1 MKSCGSQF
9 GKRKP
14 SGLLFLSVCLNLVFA
29 SIAAKLFTKPVAPP
43 TVATNSFVVVTVQT
57 QSATAVVSA
66 AETFVT
72 NRFHWRQI
80 ESTNYEQ
87 YVAHLRV
94 IGCPEKTLEDII
106 MADVDRHFAA
116 RHRAAHLELPFWTG
130 GRQRRTAE
138 QAWRGR
144 LRALE
149 QEQAALLQQLLGI
162 EWFDDAG
169 TLRMDRFDE
178 QALARFLCG
187 PMPDETF
194 RRTAKIFNKYETLKR
209 ELNRRNS
216 YVLTDAD
223 EVEMRNLA
231 TGLKRE
237 LQGLL
242 APAQWEEFSAR
253 LVAAQFFKDDVL
265 SEATEMTPAEARQ
278 IARAWLHTG
287 NAVDFFDFSN
297 AETETERD
305 LHQQQFTNAVAQL
318 LGEKR
323 FADFDRAQDRDFR
336 ELFDLAQ
343 ENNLTKATAVKVYDI
358 RRIAV
363 EEVERVRNDTALDES
378 ARRRKFEEM
387 QVQLQ
392 TAVSVALG
400 TVAYQEY
407 LKRNGSWITNLTHL

>member
-1 MKSCGSQF
+1 MKNRGSQF

-14 SGLLFLSVCLNLVFA
+14 SGLLFLSVCLNLVLA
-29 SIAAKLFTKPVAPP
+29 SLAAKFFTKPAAPS
-43 TVATNSFVVVTVQT
+43 TVATNRFVVVTAQT
-57 QSATAVVSA
+57 RSATDVVFA

-87 YVAHLRV
+87 YVARLRA
-94 IGCPEKTLEDII
+94 IGCPEKTLDDII
-106 MADVDRHFAA
+106 IADVDRHFAA
-116 RHRAAHLELPFWTG
+116 RQRAARLELPFWTG

-149 QEQAALLQQLLGI
+149 QEQAALLQLLLGI
-162 EWFDDAG
+162 EWFA
-169 TLRMDRFDE
+169 DRGKFQLDRLDE

-194 RRTAKIFNKYETLKR
+194 RRVANTFSHYDTLKN

-223 EVEMRNLA
+223 EVEMQNLVA
-231 TGLKRE
+231 GLKRE

-242 APAQWEEFSAR
+242 APTQWEEFSAR
-253 LVAAQFFKDDVL
+253 LAAAQCFDKVL
-265 SEATEMTPAEARQ
+265 SEATEVTPAETRQ
-278 IARAWLHTG
+278 IALAWLHTG
-287 NAVDFFDFSN
+287 NAMEFFDFSN
-297 AETETERD
+297 AETETEKD

-318 LGEKR
+318 LGRKR
-323 FADFDRAQDRDFR
+323 FADFDRAQDRDYR

-343 ENNLTKATAVKVYDI
+343 ENHLPKATAVNVYDI
-358 RRIAV
+358 RRVAT
-363 EEVERVRNDTALDES
+363 EEVERIRGDTALEES

-387 QVQLQ
+387 QIQLQ
-392 TAVSVALG
+392 SAVSVALG
-400 TVAYQEY
+400 KEAYQEY
-407 LKRNGSWITNLTHL
+407 LKGNGSWITNLTHL